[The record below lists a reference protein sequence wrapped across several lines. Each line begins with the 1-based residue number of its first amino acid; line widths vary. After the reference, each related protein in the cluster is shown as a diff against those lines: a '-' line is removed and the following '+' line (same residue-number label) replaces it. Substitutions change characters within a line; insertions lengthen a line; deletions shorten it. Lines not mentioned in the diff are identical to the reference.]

1 MPAVIGALL
10 LTGCLS
16 GADSAG
22 DPSLPGHAVGLL
34 PAELGNRGAVGS
46 REAAVLARSACRE
59 FEAASRP
66 ALAAREP
73 IGVNQH
79 LARADG
85 YALLAAQRDP
95 TWQPL
100 SGRISA
106 FIDQA
111 TVFRGAVGV
120 TVMNRPAEVEALTGG
135 PSGAAEVLQACRA
148 R

>member
-1 MPAVIGALL
+1 VISALL
-10 LTGCLS
+10 LAGCLG
-16 GADSAG
+16 GADPAT
-22 DPSLPGHAVGLL
+22 DPSRPGRAVGLL
-34 PAELGNRGAVGS
+34 PTELGNRTVDS

-66 ALAAREP
+66 PPLAAGVPLR
-73 IGVNQH
+73 VNQH

-85 YALLAAQRDP
+85 YALLAAQGDP

-100 SGRISA
+100 SSRISA

-120 TVMNRPAEVEALTGG
+120 TIMNRPAEVEALTAG